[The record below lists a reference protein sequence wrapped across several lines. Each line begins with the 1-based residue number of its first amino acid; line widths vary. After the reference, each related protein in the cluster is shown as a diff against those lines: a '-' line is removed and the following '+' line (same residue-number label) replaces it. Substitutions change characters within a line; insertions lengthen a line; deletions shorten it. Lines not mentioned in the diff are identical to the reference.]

1 MTSPLRLAAPAATRF
16 EFARSW
22 NAVPAREPGRQPAAA
37 VVQRVRA
44 EFSEMQGFSPTAA
57 QAARLFGLAPDDCAR
72 VLDLLVGDGYLTL
85 GSDGLYRLKP

>member
-1 MTSPLRLAAPAATRF
+1 MASPLRLAAPVASHF

-22 NAVPAREPGRQPAAA
+22 TGTHAREPGLPPPAA

-57 QAARLFGLAPDDCAR
+57 QAARLFGLGPDDCAC
-72 VLDLLVGDGYLTL
+72 VLDTLVRDGYLVL
-85 GSDGLYRLKP
+85 GHDGLYRVRP

>member
-1 MTSPLRLAAPAATRF
+1 MASPLRLAAPAASRL

-22 NAVPAREPGRQPAAA
+22 NVREPGLSSAAA

-57 QAARLFGLAPDDCAR
+57 QAARLFGLAPEECTR
-72 VLDLLVGDGYLTL
+72 VLDLLVRDGFLIR
-85 GSDGLYRLKP
+85 GSDGLYRVRF

>member
-1 MTSPLRLAAPAATRF
+1 MDPLRFAALRASRF
-16 EFARSW
+16 EFAHPW
-22 NAVPAREPGRQPAAA
+22 NGTRARESGLPPAAT

-72 VLDLLVGDGYLTL
+72 VLDELIGDGYLVR
-85 GSDGLYRLKP
+85 GGDGLYRMKP